1 MNFKNIT
8 KVTTMALLFSIG
20 LGVQGNEL
28 TDRIEKMSW
37 DNIDVAYIED
47 SKFPTYN
54 ITLFFA
60 DGAIK
65 DGRTKGV
72 TQMMFNL
79 LESGTNRFSLNE
91 IADNLEYYG
100 VSTGSNVTHEF
111 SSYSFSGLSKDI
123 IPTTKK
129 ICHIFRDAVFPK
141 KELAKAKKSIMA
153 QKLNIVSDP
162 GQLSS
167 VAFRDIS
174 LRGTPY
180 VSDVSGRLADI
191 KRMKNSYLKD
201 RLKYFRSD
209 VKKKLYITGPRTVL
223 NIRNIIK
230 KECGFNTKAD
240 FVRTVDAKPKKLKK
254 FDKPIIHFV
263 EVPKANQAQIK
274 AGIYM
279 SKDEDP
285 GFENLEFMSQY
296 LGGGF
301 TSILVKE
308 LRTKRGLTYSAWATA
323 GMQKDYGR
331 SILAT
336 FTKED
341 TVNQMVQEILNILK
355 DNSDPEKISMAE
367 IEKVRK
373 SIKGGFAFQFQ
384 KPSSFMRQLVSLDNT
399 GLDISKFLNYT
410 NYVDKISQEDVAKTI
425 YSAFPYDKVVIV
437 VLGDKGIKNSL
448 KKIGRVKTYSYKS
461 FL

>member
-1 MNFKNIT
+1 MKLKNIGKIISLAT
-8 KVTTMALLFSIG
+8 LVSFTISA
-20 LGVQGNEL
+20 NDL

-37 DNIDVAYIED
+37 DNIDVTYIED
-47 SKFPTYN
+47 NKFPTYD
-54 ITLFFA
+54 ITIFFA

-100 VSTGSNVTHEF
+100 VSTSSNVTHEF
-111 SSYSFSGLSKDI
+111 SSYTFSGLSKDI

-129 ICHIFRDAVFPK
+129 ICHIFRDAVYPK
-141 KELAKAKKSIMA
+141 KELAKAKKSIIA
-153 QKLNIVSDP
+153 QKQNIISNP

-180 VSDVSGRLADI
+180 VSDVGGRLSDI
-191 KRMKNSYLKD
+191 KRMKSNYLKD
-201 RLKYFRSD
+201 RLKYFRND

-240 FVRTVDAKPKKLKK
+240 FVRTVTTRPKKLQTFK
-254 FDKPIIHFV
+254 KPIIHFV

-274 AGIYM
+274 VGTYM
-279 SKDEDP
+279 SKEQDP

-336 FTKED
+336 FTKEE
-341 TVNQMVQEILNILK
+341 TVNQMVEEILKILK
-355 DNSDPEKISMAE
+355 DNSEPSKISMGE

-373 SIKGGFAFQFQ
+373 SIKCGFAFQFQ

-399 GLDISKFLNYT
+399 GLDISRFLNYT
-410 NYVDKISQEDVAKTI
+410 SYVDNMSQEDVAKTV
-425 YSAFPYDKVVIV
+425 YAAFPYDKLIIV
-437 VLGDKGIKNSL
+437 VLGDKGIKKSL
-448 KKIGRVKTYSYKS
+448 QKIGKVKTYSYKS